1 MGVKVNLKNVR
12 VAWLKVF
19 EKDQPKDPKIKPAYR
34 MDVILDKDDTQL
46 QKLDDAALEVM
57 TETLKS
63 EKAAEKWMDK
73 NYGEGNIDNNC
84 AVKDGDERDN
94 VDENYEGKIY
104 VSAKS
109 FKQPRILSSEG
120 EECREPEET
129 IEGDP
134 VEGKLPYGGCYCNV
148 SIELWGQNNDK
159 GKGLRA
165 NILGLKFV
173 KDGEAFGGGGSSER
187 ATDDDLD
194 GDDDEPRGKKSR
206 RSRDEDDEPRKSRR
220 SRDEDDNAEEEEE
233 NDRRSRRRR

>member
-46 QKLDDAALEVM
+46 QKLEDAALEVM
-57 TETLKS
+57 SEALKS

-173 KDGEAFGGGGSSER
+173 KDGEAFGGGSSER

-206 RSRDEDDEPRKSRR
+206 RSRDEDD
-220 SRDEDDNAEEEEE
+220 NAEEEE